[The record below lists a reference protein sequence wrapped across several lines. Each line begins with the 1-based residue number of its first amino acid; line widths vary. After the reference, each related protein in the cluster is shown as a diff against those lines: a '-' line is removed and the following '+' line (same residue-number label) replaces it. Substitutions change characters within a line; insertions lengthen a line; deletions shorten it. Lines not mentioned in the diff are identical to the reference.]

1 MCVDSSCS
9 LNQVHTVLNTIDQRD
24 CVSKDQSSGDGN
36 LEARCDDLPK
46 GDSNEGG
53 IDGEM
58 EIEGDGELIGI

>member
-1 MCVDSSCS
+1 MCVDRSCS
-9 LNQVHTVLNTIDQRD
+9 LNQVHTVLNTIDQQD

-53 IDGEM
+53 IDG
-58 EIEGDGELIGI
+58 

>member
-1 MCVDSSCS
+1 MCVDRSCS
-9 LNQVHTVLNTIDQRD
+9 LNQAHTVLSTIDQQD

-36 LEARCDDLPK
+36 FEAHYDDLLR

-58 EIEGDGELIGI
+58 DIEGDGEPIGI

>member
-1 MCVDSSCS
+1 MCVDRSCS

-24 CVSKDQSSGDGN
+24 CVSKDQSNEDGN
-36 LEARCDDLPK
+36 FKARYDDLPR

>member
-9 LNQVHTVLNTIDQRD
+9 LNRVHTVLNTIDQQD

-36 LEARCDDLPK
+36 FEARCDNLPR

>member
-24 CVSKDQSSGDGN
+24 CVSKDQLSGDRN
-36 LEARCDDLPK
+36 FEARCDDLPR

>member
-1 MCVDSSCS
+1 MCVDRSCS

-24 CVSKDQSSGDGN
+24 CVSKDESSGDGN
-36 LEARCDDLPK
+36 FEARYDDLPR

-58 EIEGDGELIGI
+58 EIVGYGELIGI